1 MFTVSLHLIMI
12 ISSLNKLKLVFLSIS
27 SIHVVDIYDINPNLL
42 LSIMKTSSGSLFYNK
57 RFNLI
62 EEMNITCQVDN
73 PDPVDIPLSQFI
85 SILPSFP
92 NLKYVSL
99 SSIFSLRIIK

>member
-12 ISSLNKLKLVFLSIS
+12 ISSLNKLKLVLLYLS
-27 SIHVVDIYDINPNLL
+27 SIHILDICDINPNLL
-42 LSIMKTSSGSLFYNK
+42 LSIIKTSSGSLFYNK

-73 PDPVDIPLSQFI
+73 TDPVDIPLAHFI

-99 SSIFSLRIIK
+99 SSMISFSIL

>member
-1 MFTVSLHLIMI
+1 MI
-12 ISSLNKLKLVFLSIS
+12 ISSLNNLKLVGVSLKRDDG
-27 SIHVVDIYDINPNLL
+27 VDICDIDPDLL
-42 LSIMKTSSGSLFYNK
+42 MSIIKTSSGSLFYNK

-62 EEMNITCQVDN
+62 EEMNITCQVDH
-73 PDPVDIPLSQFI
+73 PKPVDIPLTHFI

-99 SSIFSLRIIK
+99 SSIITNR